1 MSNEQIL
8 YSIVGAGIACIATLL
23 LRSEFPQVKGIGYS
37 TPGCIFSAEMAEMSK
52 EWIISV
58 LTGKDMV
65 PRLNWQN
72 LKKFRGQVLDLI
84 QRGKVNKNKILR
96 SVAISHPDP
105 SVYLYSEDET
115 PQNNGTSELQAWIE
129 EAAKEPE
136 EFSRLDHV
144 PTYIA
149 GRVIHFAKVK
159 TEVSYVLGCIPLK
172 HRTYEAYWVEKEALD
187 EVLVS
192 TRMALDHMPD
202 IVVASIQDVW
212 NRHGG
217 QDL

>member
-1 MSNEQIL
+1 MFL
-8 YSIVGAGIACIATLL
+8 VGAGIACIASLL
-23 LRSEFPQVKGIGYS
+23 LRSEFPEVQCIGYS
-37 TPGCIFSAEMAEMSK
+37 TPGCIFSAQMAEMSK

-105 SVYLYSEDET
+105 SVYLFAEDEI
-115 PQNNGTSELQAWIE
+115 PQTEGISELQAWIE
-129 EAAKEPE
+129 DSAQEPE
-136 EFSRLDHV
+136 AFNRLDQV

-159 TEVSYVLGCIPLK
+159 TEVSYLFCCIPVK

-187 EVLVS
+187 EVMIS

-212 NRHGG
+212 NRHG
-217 QDL
+217 QEAL